1 MAVEFRIK
9 PHSIYTNIQVVE
21 ILIDGQTAGVIY
33 PMRDKGIKLVSAH
46 IEMEKMEIEKDFAG
60 EVVKDDGSRDWPP
73 IPAVLITFNPSP
85 YTIIGNKIV
94 KLPWN

>member
-1 MAVEFRIK
+1 MAVEFKIK
-9 PHSIYTNIQVVE
+9 PHSIYANIQVVE
-21 ILIDGQTAGVIY
+21 IFIDGQTAGVMY
-33 PMRDKGIKLVSAH
+33 PTRDKGIKLVSAH
-46 IEMEKMEIEKDFAG
+46 MEKTEIEKDFAG

-94 KLPWN
+94 KLS